1 MMAERGLS
9 LAHTTTQLA
18 LMPFSP
24 ARRSM
29 PNLWRTSGSGRRAHE
44 HVIHYR
50 SRSSAE
56 NRSDRESYLDLE
68 VPIREVTFMAG
79 IARDLAYELLD
90 VETRKNPDSY
100 VVIRMSIRQYEQF
113 SFAID
118 DVHGRASAL
127 EKLYHG
133 K

>member
-1 MMAERGLS
+1 
-9 LAHTTTQLA
+9 
-18 LMPFSP
+18 
-24 ARRSM
+24 
-29 PNLWRTSGSGRRAHE
+29 
-44 HVIHYR
+44 
-50 SRSSAE
+50 
-56 NRSDRESYLDLE
+56 
-68 VPIREVTFMAG
+68 MAG

-90 VETRKNPDSY
+90 VETRKNPGSD

-133 K
+133 N